1 MKPKSKPARQAKLSA
16 SPKPVLDLNGQN
28 GGTAMPGSEA
38 RFSQMVNVM
47 PLLAWIAR
55 PDGHIFWYNQRWYDY
70 LGATPKQME
79 TLGWEKFHDPAE
91 LPKVVARWK
100 ASLKTRKAFEMTFP
114 LRGADGVFR
123 QFLTRVIPLKNAA
136 GQVLQWFGTNTDVD
150 ELMRVEEALRYSEQL
165 HRVAFDLAPTG
176 VVYTRPDGHLIKVNE
191 NMCEITGYSPAEL
204 MQMKISDLTHPDDQL
219 REALTL
225 AAFLRGETP
234 NFEIKKRYIRKDGTI
249 RWVSVMARM
258 VPDAAGRPLHTIAAV
273 RDITSRKLAE
283 DKLKISEI
291 RYRRLFETAH
301 DGVLLLDPATRKI
314 IDANPFMTELLG
326 YPHNE
331 LVGKELFEIGLLK
344 DKAASQEMFAKLT
357 RKHEV
362 RYEDLPLKSQT
373 GRSQE
378 VEVVANLYQE
388 SDHSVIQCNIRD
400 ITDRKQA
407 EIHSVRLA
415 AIVESSDDAI
425 IGMDTKGN
433 VTDWNK
439 GAEKIFGY
447 STSEMVGHSITRLIP
462 ASRADEEEKI
472 LRKIR
477 RGISV
482 EHFETQ
488 RQTKDGRLIDVAV
501 MASPIRQKNGKI
513 VGVSKV
519 ARDTTQQRQS
529 ELAQRRIAVLAAS
542 NAKLENEVNQR
553 RTLEATLKKSEQ
565 HQIALLKQSQLMQE
579 QLRRLSRE
587 ILSAQE
593 EERREISRELHDVIA
608 QTLTGINVRLA
619 ALAKEA
625 TVNTKNLDRD
635 IASTQRLVEKSV
647 DIVHRF
653 ARELRPAV
661 LDDLGLIPALHSF
674 VKTFSQ
680 RTHIHIHLQAFAGVE
695 ELDIAKRTVLFRV
708 AQEALTNVARHAKAS
723 RVELNLVKLP
733 DGVGMRIKDNG
744 KSFDV
749 ERTLQANA
757 GKRLGLLGMRERV
770 EMVGGTFRVESAP
783 GQGTTIQVDMTF
795 GKTRGG
801 GRRYKNR

>member
-1 MKPKSKPARQAKLSA
+1 MKPKSKSARQAKLSA

-28 GGTAMPGSEA
+28 GGTAMPGSDA

-70 LGATPKQME
+70 LGATPEQME
-79 TLGWEKFHDPAE
+79 TWGWEKFHDPAE

-114 LRGADGVFR
+114 LRGADGIFR
-123 QFLTRVIPLKNAA
+123 QFLTRVIPLKNA
-136 GQVLQWFGTNTDVD
+136 GGEVLQWFGTNTDVD

-176 VVYTRPDGHLIKVNE
+176 VAYAKPDGHFLKVNE
-191 NMCEITGYSPAEL
+191 NMCEITGYSAAEL
-204 MQMKISDLTHPDDQL
+204 MRMKISDLTHPDDQL
-219 REALTL
+219 REALQLT
-225 AAFLRGETP
+225 AFMHGEAP

-258 VPDAAGRPLHTIAAV
+258 MSDAAGRPLHSIAAV

-283 DKLKISEI
+283 DKLIISEI

-301 DGVLLLDPATRKI
+301 DGVLLLNPDSRKI

-326 YPHNE
+326 YPYNE
-331 LVGKELFEIGLLK
+331 LVGKELYEIGLLK
-344 DKAASQEMFAKLT
+344 DEAASQEMFAKLT

-362 RYEDLPLKSQT
+362 RYEDLPLRSQT

-388 SDHSVIQCNIRD
+388 SEHTVIQCNIRD
-400 ITDRKQA
+400 ITERKRA
-407 EIHSVRLA
+407 EIHSLRLA

-425 IGMDTKGN
+425 IGKDMKGN
-433 VTDWNK
+433 ITDWNK

-447 STSEMVGHSITRLIP
+447 SASEMVGHSISRLIP
-462 ASRADEEEKI
+462 ADRPGEEEKI
-472 LRKIR
+472 LRKIK

-488 RQTKDGRLIDVAV
+488 RKTKDGRLIDVSIT
-501 MASPIRQKNGKI
+501 ASPIRQKNGKI

-519 ARDTTQQRQS
+519 ARDTTQQRQA
-529 ELAQRRIAVLAAS
+529 EMAQRRIAVLAAS

-565 HQIALLKQSQLMQE
+565 HQIHLLKQSQLMQE

-625 TVNTKNLDRD
+625 TINTKHLDRD

-680 RTHIHIHLQAFAGVE
+680 RTHLHVQIEAFAGVE
-695 ELDIAKRTVLFRV
+695 ELAIAKRTVLFRV

-723 RVELNLVKLP
+723 RVEVNLLKLAN
-733 DGVGMRIKDNG
+733 GVAMRIQDNG

-749 ERTLQANA
+749 ERTLKVNV

-770 EMVGGTFRVESAP
+770 EMVGGTLCVESAS
-783 GQGTTIQVDMTF
+783 GHGTTIRVDMPC
-795 GKTRGG
+795 GNSPRGG
-801 GRRYKNR
+801 NRR